1 MSQLN
6 RQLSGIETVLLP
18 AGREFGTVSSS
29 MLREVA
35 HNGADISAFV
45 TDAVNRAVLAKVG
58 R

>member
-1 MSQLN
+1 M
-6 RQLSGIETVLLP
+6 LLP